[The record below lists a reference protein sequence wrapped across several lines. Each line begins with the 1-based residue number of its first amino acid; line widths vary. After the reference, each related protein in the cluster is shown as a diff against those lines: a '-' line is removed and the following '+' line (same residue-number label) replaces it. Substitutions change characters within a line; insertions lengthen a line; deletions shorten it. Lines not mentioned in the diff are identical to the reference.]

1 MNQTVLSSKQF
12 GTMMG
17 QPNFT
22 AFNKWKKV
30 WVAGFLEKK
39 HRSIIQGQNCSKQL
53 QDRPLHWQI
62 PVADMLRT
70 FEMWLRLENFNNAK
84 WIWWQW
90 VEMVLKKCEREVWEA
105 RKKGG
110 KATYDR

>member
-1 MNQTVLSSKQF
+1 
-12 GTMMG
+12 
-17 QPNFT
+17 
-22 AFNKWKKV
+22 
-30 WVAGFLEKK
+30 
-39 HRSIIQGQNCSKQL
+39 
-53 QDRPLHWQI
+53 
-62 PVADMLRT
+62 MLRT